1 MIEPWIVPNW
11 PAPNK
16 VRALITTRSGGV
28 SQGIYDSMNLGDH
41 VGDEA
46 ASVAQNRALL
56 HAHLPAEPKWLQ
68 QVHGTV
74 VANADT
80 LSDVAQADASIAQR
94 AGTVCTVLTA
104 DCLPVLLCDENASA
118 VGAAHAGWR
127 GLAAGVIEATVAAM
141 RVEPAHLM
149 AYLGPAIGPQ
159 AFEVGGEVRQI
170 FIAADPAAAQAFV
183 PTAKD
188 PTKWLADIYQLARLR
203 LKKLGVQRVYG
214 GDFCTYSDASRFYSY
229 RRDGATG
236 RMASLIWLA
245 G

>member
-1 MIEPWIVPNW
+1 MTPPWIVPNW
-11 PAPNK
+11 PAPTK

-41 VGDEA
+41 VGDDA

-56 HAHLPAEPKWLQ
+56 RAHLPAEPKWLQ
-68 QVHGTV
+68 QVHGIA

-127 GLAAGVIEATVAAM
+127 GLAAGVVEATVAAM
-141 RVEPAHLM
+141 RIDPAHLM

-159 AFEVGGEVRQI
+159 AFEVGDEVRQT

-183 PTAKD
+183 PSAKD
-188 PTKWLADIYQLARLR
+188 STKWLADIYQLARLR

-236 RMASLIWLA
+236 RMASLIWLT

>member
-1 MIEPWIVPNW
+1 MAPWIVPNW

-56 HAHLPAEPKWLQ
+56 RIHLPAQPKWLE
-68 QVHGTV
+68 QVHGIA

-104 DCLPVLLCDENASA
+104 DCLPVLLCDENATA

-141 RVEPAHLM
+141 RTDPAHLM
-149 AYLGPAIGPQ
+149 AYLGPAIGPR
-159 AFEVGGEVRQI
+159 AFEVGEEVRQT

-183 PTAKD
+183 LSAKD
-188 PTKWLADIYQLARLR
+188 STKWLADIYQLAGLR
-203 LKKLGVQRVYG
+203 LKKIGVQRVYG

-229 RRDGATG
+229 RRDGTTG
-236 RMASLIWLA
+236 RMASLIWLTP
-245 G
+245 

>member
-11 PAPNK
+11 PAPTK

-28 SQGIYDSMNLGDH
+28 SQGVYDSMNLGDH

-46 ASVAQNRALL
+46 ANVTQNRALL
-56 HAHLPAEPKWLQ
+56 RTHLPAEPKWLQ
-68 QVHGTV
+68 QVHGIE

-127 GLAAGVIEATVAAM
+127 GLAGGVVETTVAAM
-141 RVEPAHLM
+141 RVDPAHLM

-159 AFEVGGEVRQI
+159 AFEVGDEVRQI
-170 FIAADPAAAQAFV
+170 FIAADRAAAQAFV
-183 PTAKD
+183 PSAKD
-188 PTKWLADIYQLARLR
+188 STKWLADIYQLARLR
-203 LKKLGVQRVYG
+203 LKKIGVQRVYG
-214 GDFCTYSDASRFYSY
+214 GDFCTYSDVDRFYSY

-236 RMASLIWLA
+236 RMASLIWLT

>member
-1 MIEPWIVPNW
+1 MTAAWIVPDW

-56 HAHLPAEPKWLQ
+56 RIHLPAQPKWLQ
-68 QVHGTV
+68 QVHGIA

-104 DCLPVLLCDENASA
+104 DCLPVLLCDENATA

-141 RVEPAHLM
+141 RTDPAHLM
-149 AYLGPAIGPQ
+149 AYLGPAIGPR
-159 AFEVGGEVRQI
+159 AFEVGEEVRQT

-183 PTAKD
+183 LSAKD
-188 PTKWLADIYQLARLR
+188 STKWLADIYQLAGLR
-203 LKKLGVQRVYG
+203 LKKIGVQRVYG
-214 GDFCTYSDASRFYSY
+214 GDFCTYSDATRLYSY

-236 RMASLIWLA
+236 RMASLIWLTP
-245 G
+245 